1 MATTLNSAKLSYI
14 INLITQEK
22 INTTE
27 SFIQTAGENSTEAD
41 AVSIMVNGKETL
53 LSLSDYNLL
62 KAKNKELSLKMKAEI
77 KTLTGQ
83 FKANLKNEIKKKIAE
98 SNENNEDE
106 SIL

>member
-1 MATTLNSAKLSYI
+1 MATKLNSAKLSDI

-27 SFIQTAGENSTEAD
+27 SFIQTTGENSTEAD
-41 AVSIMVNGKETL
+41 AVSIMVNGKEAI

-62 KAKNKELSLKMKAEI
+62 NAKNKELSLNMKTEI
-77 KTLTGQ
+77 KTLIEQ

-98 SNENNEDE
+98 SNEDE
-106 SIL
+106 STL